1 MFRGLLFLLGAAI
14 VGCGALF
21 LLTGRQAYLVWAR
34 RLFLAGLAAGV
45 LFFTVL
51 LIKRLI

>member
-14 VGCGALF
+14 VGGFALY
-21 LLTGRQAYLVWAR
+21 LYTGRQAYLTWAR
-34 RLFLAGLAAGV
+34 RAFFTALAAGV